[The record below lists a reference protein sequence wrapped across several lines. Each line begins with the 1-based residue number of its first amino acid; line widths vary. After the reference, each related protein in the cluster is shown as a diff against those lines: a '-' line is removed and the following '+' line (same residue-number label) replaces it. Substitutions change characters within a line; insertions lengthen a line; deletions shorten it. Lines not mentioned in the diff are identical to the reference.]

1 MNFLLFAY
9 HTTTIIQSQFH
20 DHFINQ
26 TQTMD
31 VQPPPPPNP
40 TSIVLM
46 QKQMTTMMA
55 AISNGMNVKVDDTAD
70 ERLGGPQKCGR

>member
-1 MNFLLFAY
+1 
-9 HTTTIIQSQFH
+9 
-20 DHFINQ
+20 
-26 TQTMD
+26 MD

>member
-1 MNFLLFAY
+1 
-9 HTTTIIQSQFH
+9 
-20 DHFINQ
+20 
-26 TQTMD
+26 MD

-40 TSIVLM
+40 TSIILM

-55 AISNGMNVKVDDTAD
+55 AISNGMNVKVENTDD

>member
-1 MNFLLFAY
+1 
-9 HTTTIIQSQFH
+9 
-20 DHFINQ
+20 
-26 TQTMD
+26 MD

-40 TSIVLM
+40 TSIILM
-46 QKQMTTMMA
+46 QKQITTMMA